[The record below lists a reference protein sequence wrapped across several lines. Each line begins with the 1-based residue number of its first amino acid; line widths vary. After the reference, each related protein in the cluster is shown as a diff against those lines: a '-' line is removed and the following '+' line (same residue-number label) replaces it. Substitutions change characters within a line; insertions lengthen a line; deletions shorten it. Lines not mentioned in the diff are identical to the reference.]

1 MEHLLT
7 DELSRRK
14 FIKGM
19 AKTCLGV
26 SAIMGAGDLTAY
38 EIPGKP
44 ASARHVIFL
53 YMSGGM
59 THIDTFDPK
68 PENADVMGETN
79 AIATSADGIQIG
91 HWLPETAKQMHNASL
106 IRSLT
111 SNQGAHQQANYLLHT
126 SYQRRGTIKHPTLG
140 SWVSRLSG
148 KLNKTLPAQVRING
162 GSDVLGAGFLESKHG
177 PLPLGNPSSGIQNS
191 KAAKYLDETMYDG
204 RLKTA
209 QEFNKMFL
217 GEYSQKQVRAYTD
230 LYNDAV
236 KLMSSKDLEA
246 FDLTKETQETRDM
259 YGDDNFGQGCLLA
272 RRLVDTGV
280 RFVEVQLGGWDMHND
295 VFGNMETRGAT
306 LDRGLSAL
314 LKDLERT
321 GKLSNTMVVV
331 ASEFGRSPEVKAGRI
346 GRDHHPTAF
355 SAFLAGGGIKG
366 GTVYG
371 VSDKRAHYVEEE
383 GASVEDLNATIA
395 HALGLKLEEIHY
407 SPSGRPFKV
416 AHDGKIINKIL
427 A

>member
-1 MEHLLT
+1 
-7 DELSRRK
+7 
-14 FIKGM
+14 M

-68 PENADVMGETN
+68 PENADVMGEAN

-246 FDLTKETQETRDM
+246 FDLTKETEATREM

-371 VSDKRAHYVEEE
+371 VSDERAHYVEEE

-416 AHDGKIINKIL
+416 AHDGKILNKIL

>member
-246 FDLTKETQETRDM
+246 FDLTKETEATREM

-416 AHDGKIINKIL
+416 AHDGKVLNKIL